1 MSPGAHPSGA
11 ACHDG
16 NQTMTPLP
24 SSPSVAPRLD
34 GQFINVASP
43 AEAVAA
49 VRERAAA
56 GRGFTFFTLNLDHL
70 VKLRDHPGFRAA
82 YRAASFVSAD
92 GWPVALL
99 ARRNARSAREGDLH
113 APPVQVTTG
122 ADLVLPLCA
131 AAAADGVPVYLFG
144 ATQESLAGAAAALRA
159 AHPRLDIRGWH
170 APPYGFDPLSR
181 EADADADRIAAS
193 GARLVFLALGAPKQ
207 ELFAAR
213 AAARHPGL
221 GLVCIGAAL
230 DFLSG
235 RQVRAPRLVR
245 AARLEWLW
253 RLVHAPRALGLRYA
267 RCAGLL
273 FGLAVVEPA
282 LRALGLRDRP
292 EAGAA
297 ARTRICLM
305 YTMDPR
311 GAKVGGIE
319 THIRQIL
326 RHHPADVSVLFVG
339 TDEIG
344 DCTLGQVRPL
354 VIEGRTIDFLPV
366 ARIGAREVNHAA
378 KRLTQSITLHYVLGA
393 LRHLGAIRRAIGPG
407 PATAD
412 LHRFEFAP
420 LARLLG
426 LPAFQMVHGE
436 GSRGDKMDSL
446 IKSYWFLHA
455 LGERLALRWATGIF
469 CVNPAIVKR
478 IAAEFPR
485 ELPKAEVLTV
495 SVDTALFSA
504 RPFACEDGVFRI
516 VFAGRL
522 DAFKD
527 PSLIFATLAAL
538 RVRLGGKVELHYVGA
553 SDPTR
558 FPEFAA
564 VSDLTVRHGFQD
576 AAGVARIM
584 ALCHAG
590 ILTSFF
596 EGMPC
601 FLLEGLAS
609 GRPFGAIRLPQFDG
623 LIEAGTSGFLV
634 ERAESTH
641 ASAEALA
648 DEFARLWDAIRHGR
662 LDPRAIH
669 AKTAPYAVTAQMS
682 RLFAHHRRVQG
693 DAMVGT
699 PAGTPA

>member
-1 MSPGAHPSGA
+1 MPSSGSALHERSLTRASIPPTPGAP
-11 ACHDG
+11 
-16 NQTMTPLP
+16 
-24 SSPSVAPRLD
+24 PRID
-34 GQFINVASP
+34 GQFINVANP
-43 AEAVAA
+43 AGAVAA

-82 YRAASFVSAD
+82 YRSATLVSAD
-92 GWPVALL
+92 GWPVARL
-99 ARRNARSAREGDLH
+99 ARRSGGSGEAVR
-113 APPVQVTTG
+113 VTTG
-122 ADLVLPLCA
+122 ADLVAPLCA

-144 ATQESLAGAAAALRA
+144 ATEKSLAGAAAALRA
-159 AHPRLDIRGWH
+159 ASPDLDIRGWH
-170 APPYGFDPLSR
+170 APPFGFDPLSPQ
-181 EADADADRIAAS
+181 ADADADRIAAS
-193 GARLVFLALGAPKQ
+193 GARLVFVALGAPKQ

-213 AAARHPGL
+213 AAERHPSL

-235 RQVRAPRLVR
+235 IQVRAPRRVR

-253 RLVHAPRALGLRYA
+253 RMAHAPKALGGRYA

-273 FGLAVVEPA
+273 ARLTVAEPA
-282 LRALGLRDRP
+282 LRALGFRDVRTA
-292 EAGAA
+292 EGAPDPSRA
-297 ARTRICLM
+297 RICLM

-326 RHHPADVSVLFVG
+326 AHHPADVSVLFVG
-339 TDEIG
+339 TDEAG
-344 DCTLGQVRPL
+344 DCTLGEVRSL

-366 ARIGAREVNHAA
+366 AQIRAQDVNHAA
-378 KRLTQSITLHYVLGA
+378 KSLSQSITLHYVLGA
-393 LRHLGAIRRAIGPG
+393 LRHVRAIRRAIGPG

-436 GSRGDKMDSL
+436 GSRGDRMDSL
-446 IKSYWFLHA
+446 IKSYWYLHA

-469 CVNPAIVKR
+469 CVNPAIVER
-478 IAAEFPR
+478 IAREFPR
-485 ELPKAEVLTV
+485 ALPKAEVLTV
-495 SVDTALFSA
+495 SVDTTLFSA
-504 RPFACEDGVFRI
+504 QPFACADGVFRI

-527 PSLIFATLAAL
+527 PALIFATLAAL
-538 RVRLGGKVELHYVGA
+538 RARLGGQVELHYVGA

-564 VSDLTVRHGFQD
+564 VSDITVRHGFQD
-576 AAGVARIM
+576 ARGVARIM

-634 ERAESTH
+634 ERGADTE
-641 ASAEALA
+641 ASAALLA
-648 DEFARLWDAIRHGR
+648 EHFAGLWDAIRLGR
-662 LDPRAIH
+662 LDPAAIH
-669 AKTAPYAVTAQMS
+669 AKAAPYAVTVQMN
-682 RLFAHHRRVQG
+682 RLFARHRAVQG
-693 DAMVGT
+693 RAALVDV
-699 PAGTPA
+699 PATLA

>member
-1 MSPGAHPSGA
+1 
-11 ACHDG
+11 
-16 NQTMTPLP
+16 MTVTPPP
-24 SSPSVAPRLD
+24 SSAAPRVD
-34 GQFINVASP
+34 GQFINVISP
-43 AEAVAA
+43 RQAVSA
-49 VRERAAA
+49 VRARAATR
-56 GRGFTFFTLNLDHL
+56 RGFTFFTLNLDHL

-82 YRAASFVSAD
+82 YRAASLVSAD
-92 GWPVALL
+92 GWPVVLL
-99 ARRNARSAREGDLH
+99 ARRQARATLGASL
-113 APPVQVTTG
+113 QVTTG
-122 ADLVLPLCA
+122 ADLVLPLCG

-144 ATQESLAGAAAALRA
+144 ATEESLAGAAAALRA
-159 AHPRLDIRGWH
+159 AHPSLDIRGWH
-170 APPYGFDPLSR
+170 APPYGFDPASP

-213 AAARHPGL
+213 AFARHPAL

-235 RQVRAPRLVR
+235 KQVRAPRLVR
-245 AARLEWLW
+245 SARLEWLW
-253 RLVHAPRALGLRYA
+253 RLVHAPKALGSRYA
-267 RCAGLL
+267 RCAGL
-273 FGLAVVEPA
+273 FGTLAVVEPA
-282 LRALGLRDRP
+282 LRALGVLARP
-292 EAGAA
+292 EAGQPG
-297 ARTRICLM
+297 RYRICVM

-339 TDEIG
+339 IDEVG
-344 DCTLGQVRPL
+344 DCTLGQVRSL
-354 VIEGRTIDFLPV
+354 TLEDRTIDFLPV
-366 ARIGAREVNHAA
+366 ARIGARDVNHAA
-378 KRLTQSITLHYVLGA
+378 RHLAQSVTLHYVLGA

-436 GSRGDKMDSL
+436 GSRADKMDSL
-446 IKSYWFLHA
+446 IKSYWFLHSF
-455 LGERLALRWATGIF
+455 GERLALRWATGIF

-478 IAAEFPR
+478 IATEFPR

-495 SVDTALFSA
+495 SVDTGQFSA
-504 RPFACEDGVFRI
+504 RPFVCDDGVFRL

-527 PSLIFATLAAL
+527 PSLMFATVAAL
-538 RVRLGGKVELHYVGA
+538 RARLGGKVAFHYVGA

-564 VSDLTVRHGFQD
+564 IEDLTVRHGFQD

-634 ERAESTH
+634 ERADSQH

-648 DEFARLWDAIRHGR
+648 DGFAALWDAIRHGR

-682 RLFAHHRRVQG
+682 RLFAHHRTVQG
-693 DAMVGT
+693 HAMAVIPVAS
-699 PAGTPA
+699 PA